1 MLYIVS
7 QNGLRIADFHTLS
20 VVTPEHDRDDE
31 GVYKVFVNG
40 MEFARYSTKEQI
52 SMLMKG
58 LNSFIHMSGYENDCF
73 RLPAERSE

>member
-52 SMLMKG
+52 SMLMKELFFFTNEQG
-58 LNSFIHMSGYENDCF
+58 CENYCF
-73 RLPAERSE
+73 CLPAERSE